1 MDKIEINT
9 NMHNLLDKSNS
20 SNSFSNLN
28 KITSSNSIEKQDCI
42 ISSTLTP
49 KRGRGISQIS
59 RGSNS
64 EIKTENNNSLI
75 VELDDPDYLNQDPLE
90 EVNRLDSGLLKF
102 DLDSEKYDKLEKE
115 DFDVIMKD
123 EC

>member
-42 ISSTLTP
+42 ISTTLTP

-102 DLDSEKYDKLEKE
+102 DLDLEKYDKLEKE